1 MKCFICQPISCDAM
15 LYYVMLFSISREFG
29 KLELGCHF
37 AWNTGNIYCC
47 STWHVTKRSACS
59 GLLAKNGEFLLPK
72 WTILFYQT
80 NYPLCMCRV
89 WQYSIDCW
97 WWYDL
102 PPGSSPFTDQR
113 QLGRHAV
120 LVFYVPLYMVLP
132 ETQIWKDF
140 IRGQKLL
147 MPKNFKDKTLPES
160 MKLLKRDERALV
172 SQLLQYEPT
181 ERLLSD
187 QIVTKLSVML

>member
-1 MKCFICQPISCDAM
+1 M
-15 LYYVMLFSISREFG
+15 
-29 KLELGCHF
+29 
-37 AWNTGNIYCC
+37 
-47 STWHVTKRSACS
+47 
-59 GLLAKNGEFLLPK
+59 
-72 WTILFYQT
+72 
-80 NYPLCMCRV
+80 
-89 WQYSIDCW
+89 
-97 WWYDL
+97 
-102 PPGSSPFTDQR
+102 
-113 QLGRHAV
+113 
-120 LVFYVPLYMVLP
+120 VFYVPLYMVLP